1 MRNSQSTNISLQS
14 KRAGSKHIGDR
25 RIASLRDR
33 DTRKRNIAVV
43 VGIVAILMI
52 LAIPA
57 YGYYENFIKPPRV
70 LAARVGDVTYSYGDL
85 VKRLRTQ
92 QSALRYLGSFV
103 DLSRMPF
110 EILFQM
116 AENQLII
123 QEGSKLG
130 LSVSDEEI
138 DGAIRIRFFPV
149 IDGAEEVS
157 PGQLEDEFD
166 EQYISFLN
174 STRLDE
180 DEFRQIVKED
190 LYRYKLSEE
199 VGKSIPTEEESV
211 EVFWAFFDIGRQ
223 QIDFED
229 KIQRLDRYGFETVI
243 REESIPPYFNNGQ
256 GYVGWVPKGA
266 FPSLDNLLFGDKT
279 EGLEPLEHHKISPPM
294 FTQEGAFLA
303 MIVNGPEKREITNS
317 MRIQSEEELV
327 KKWITGEWRTASDEG
342 SLEVNMDSTL
352 YEWIAAQVQES
363 RVRSFGDPSAE
374 SLE

>member
-1 MRNSQSTNISLQS
+1 MKKSQSTNISQKSGQS
-14 KRAGSKHIGDR
+14 GSKPSGDR
-25 RIASLRDR
+25 RIAALRDR
-33 DTRKRNIAVV
+33 DTRKRNIAVIG
-43 VGIVAILMI
+43 GIIAILVI

-57 YGYYENFIKPPRV
+57 YGYYENFVKPPRV
-70 LAARVGDVTYSYGDL
+70 LAAQVGDVKYSYGDL

-103 DLSRMPF
+103 DLSRIPF

-130 LSVSDEEI
+130 LSVSDEEV

-149 IDGAEEVS
+149 TDDAEEVS

-180 DEFRQIVKED
+180 DEFRQVVKED
-190 LYRYKLSEE
+190 LYRYKLRDE
-199 VGKSIPTEEESV
+199 VGKSIPSKEESV
-211 EVFWAFFDIGRQ
+211 EVFWAFFEIGQ
-223 QIDFED
+223 KQIDFEE
-229 KIQRLDRYGFETVI
+229 KRQRLDRYGYEAII

-266 FPSLDNLLFGDKT
+266 FPSLDLILFGDETKGI
-279 EGLEPLEHHKISPPM
+279 ESLEHYKISPPV
-294 FTQEGAFLA
+294 FTQEGAFLV
-303 MIVNGPEKREITNS
+303 MIVNGPEERELS
-317 MRIQSEEELV
+317 DRMRIQSEEERV
-327 KKWITGEWRTASDEG
+327 KNWISEEWRRASDEG
-342 SLEVNMDSTL
+342 TLEINMDSTL

-363 RVRSFGDPSAE
+363 RVRSFGEPSAE
-374 SLE
+374 SPE

>member
-1 MRNSQSTNISLQS
+1 MKKPQSTGSSQQS
-14 KRAGSKHIGDR
+14 GRSGSKPTGDR

-33 DTRKRNIAVV
+33 DTRKRNIAGIG
-43 VGIVAILMI
+43 GIVAILVI

-70 LAARVGDVTYSYGDL
+70 LAARVGDVNYSYGDL

-103 DLSRMPF
+103 DLSRIPF
-110 EILFQM
+110 EILFHM

-123 QEGSKLG
+123 QEGSELG

-149 IDGAEEVS
+149 TDVAEEVS
-157 PGQLEDEFD
+157 PGQLEEEFD

-190 LYRYKLSEE
+190 LYRYKLREE
-199 VGKSIPTEEESV
+199 IGKSIPTKEESV
-211 EVFWAFFDIGRQ
+211 EVFWAFFEIGRE
-223 QIDFED
+223 QIDFEE
-229 KIQRLDRYGFETVI
+229 KRQRLDRYGYEVVI

-266 FPSLDNLLFGDKT
+266 FPSLDRLLFGDET
-279 EGLEPLEHHKISPPM
+279 EGIEPVEHYEISPPM

-303 MIVNGPEKREITNS
+303 MVVNGPEKREITDA

-327 KKWITGEWRTASDEG
+327 KKWITAEWRMASDEG
-342 SLEVNMDSTL
+342 SLEVNMDSDL

-363 RVRSFGDPSAE
+363 RVRSFGDPSVE
-374 SLE
+374 SPE